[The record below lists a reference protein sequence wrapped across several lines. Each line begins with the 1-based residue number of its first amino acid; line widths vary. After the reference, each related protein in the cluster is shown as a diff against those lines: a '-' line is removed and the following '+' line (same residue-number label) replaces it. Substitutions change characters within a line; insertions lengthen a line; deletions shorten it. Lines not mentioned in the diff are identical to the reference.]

1 MKAIRPRLF
10 IAALACNASVITA
23 QSSSGKTP
31 IRAAGDCPTNLAPR
45 FGAPV
50 VGSGWTAQ
58 LIAANLTKPR
68 GIVFD
73 QRGALLVVQQGSGIV
88 RLTFTD
94 YGGTCLVVNE
104 TTTVVDNPDL
114 NHSLEL
120 SAEGCEL
127 YASTSDKVFRWPY
140 DSRTGTVGENETL
153 VANMSNTDHVTRTL
167 LLSRK
172 SPNTLLVSRGSS
184 ENMDPAALQI
194 ATGHSQVRA
203 FDISDL
209 PSDSGGRQRPYNYP
223 SEGRLLGWGLRNDVG
238 VAEHPVTGGIY
249 SVENSADGLYR
260 YGYDIHEDNPG
271 EEMNFLGSLDGNG
284 NGSAGDQ
291 SGGNYGYPLCFALS
305 HTDGFPGTGDM
316 TVGSQFALGDV
327 IINSQVI
334 NDTTCARDYIPPR
347 LTFQAHTAPLDII
360 FNPEGDTAYVSFHGS
375 WDRTHPAGYVVSTVD
390 FDSAAG
396 EPLAPADS
404 THAVT
409 ADILSNADLSRC
421 PDACFRPVGLAWDGQ
436 GRLFVSSD
444 ATGEV
449 YVLQRAE
456 FSISGGG
463 GFGFGFGGED
473 GSDGDTGSGINFGN
487 GTGTDTTSAT
497 GTSEPFL
504 VSMSTRD
511 RPGVEVLWLALLVTM
526 IFGVLS

>member
-1 MKAIRPRLF
+1 MKHIRPRLV

-23 QSSSGKTP
+23 QSSPGDTP
-31 IRAAGDCPTNLAPR
+31 IHAAGDCPKILAPR
-45 FGAPV
+45 FGNPV

-68 GIVFD
+68 GVIFD
-73 QRGALLVVQQGSGIV
+73 QSGALLVVQQGSGIV

-104 TTTVVDNPDL
+104 TTTVVDDP
-114 NHSLEL
+114 
-120 SAEGCEL
+120 
-127 YASTSDKVFRWPY
+127 
-140 DSRTGTVGENETL
+140 
-153 VANMSNTDHVTRTL
+153 DHVTRTL

-194 ATGHSQVRA
+194 ASGHSQVRA
-203 FDISDL
+203 FDINDL
-209 PSDSGGRQRPYNYP
+209 PSDDGGRARPYNYP

-238 VAEHPVTGGIY
+238 VAEHPVTGAIY
-249 SVENSADGLYR
+249 SVENSADELYR

-271 EEMNFLGSLDGNG
+271 EEMNFLGFLDGNGNGNG
-284 NGSAGDQ
+284 NGSAGQQ

-305 HTDGFPGTGDM
+305 NTDGFPGTGDM

-327 IINSQVI
+327 IINSQII

-347 LTFQAHTAPLDII
+347 LTFQAHTAPMDII
-360 FNPEGDTAYVSFHGS
+360 FNPQGDTAYVTFHGS

-390 FDSAAG
+390 FDSATG

-421 PDACFRPVGLAWDGQ
+421 PGACFRPVGLAWDGQ

-463 GFGFGFGGED
+463 GGFGFGGDD
-473 GSDGDTGSGINFGN
+473 GGDIGDSGSGIGN
-487 GTGTDTTSAT
+487 GTESGSGTGTGTGNGTDTTSAT
-497 GTSEPFL
+497 GSSEPFL

-511 RPGVEVLWLALLVTM
+511 RPGGEVLWLAFLVTLVS
-526 IFGVLS
+526 GVLP